1 MWVLFGLVTLA
12 TATAVL
18 VWRNRYARWTGLA
31 AHGYRFD
38 IRRNRKGDATRVRIG
53 MPVASTLAFECR
65 RETALDRFF
74 KWTGLSVEQQL
85 GTRAFDDAL
94 YLIADDA
101 RVPPTLRA
109 GGACDALL
117 ALFDD
122 TMPCGARVRA
132 VACRARQVTVVFKPG
147 GEPHVDTLADA
158 VLPRLRTIA
167 ASLPPGLQAARDPL
181 LARTIVLLAVSTALA
196 INGGVQAVRTLAIPL
211 PVTLDTGALWRL
223 GMLVGAA
230 LLAALVLAAV
240 RLLGR
245 TSRLHIVLLE
255 LLLVG
260 GLGAMATGVEL
271 VRDANIE
278 LDRSAPVAVRATVA
292 DAYVNRGRRGRRS
305 YYVVFA
311 TVDGARAR
319 LRVSRGEH
327 DRAQVGAP
335 ATLVRREGAFAIPWL
350 QRATFQPA
358 P

>member
-1 MWVLFGLVTLA
+1 MWVLFGLLTLA

-18 VWRNRYARWTGLA
+18 VWRNRYARWTGVA
-31 AHGYRFD
+31 ATGYRFD
-38 IRRNRKGDATRVRIG
+38 IRRNKKGDATRVRIG

-109 GGACDALL
+109 GGARDALL

-122 TMPCGARVRA
+122 AMPSGARVRA
-132 VACRARQVTVVFKPG
+132 VACRARQVTVVFNPG
-147 GEPHVDTLADA
+147 AEPHVDALAEA

-167 ASLPPGLQAARDPL
+167 ASLPPGLDAARDPL
-181 LARTIVLLAVSTALA
+181 LTRTIVLLALSTALA
-196 INGGVQAVRTLAIPL
+196 INGGVQAMRTLVIPL
-211 PVTLDTGALWRL
+211 PMTLDTGALWRL
-223 GMLVGAA
+223 GLLVGAA

-260 GLGAMATGVEL
+260 GLGAVATGVEL

-278 LDRSAPVAVRATVA
+278 LDTSAPIAMPATIA

-311 TVDGARAR
+311 AADGERTR
-319 LRVSRGEH
+319 LRVSRTEH
-327 DRAQVGAP
+327 DRARIGAP
-335 ATLVRREGAFAIPWL
+335 AMLARREGAFHIAWL
-350 QRATFQPA
+350 ERATF
-358 P
+358 